1 MADFPLNLS
10 QQSGAW
16 GDPFGGGFGAGWL
29 DVLNTAIGIGGQA
42 ILQHNMGPLYAGSAS
57 GAANGGAAMSGGAC
71 APARPRMPSSMLVE
85 DPCAP
90 TNPTAYIKAGK
101 VSSALW
107 PGVIASQARKLST
120 ANKRVPKRVTR
131 RRKS

>member
-42 ILQHNMGPLYAGSAS
+42 ILQHNMGNGSAS
-57 GAANGGAAMSGGAC
+57 AGAAGQLNGGGGAC

-131 RRKS
+131 RRKR